1 MVEMVYVYETLTL
14 IILARYI
21 TCHLKPES
29 CSVEVVSE
37 AISSSLRNIDFSWL
51 IAWENCRCIL

>member
-37 AISSSLRNIDFSWL
+37 AISSS
-51 IAWENCRCIL
+51 